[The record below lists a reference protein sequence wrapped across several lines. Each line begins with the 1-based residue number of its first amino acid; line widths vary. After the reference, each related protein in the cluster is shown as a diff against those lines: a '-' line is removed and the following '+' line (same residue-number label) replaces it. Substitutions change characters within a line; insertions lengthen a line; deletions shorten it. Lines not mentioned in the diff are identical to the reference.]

1 MNKLII
7 LLVTSLLLPFCTK
20 AQLGKLMAKYHGK
33 ECVTVTQ
40 LDKNLYGLYKKKNIS
55 PEAENLLKQLKEVNI
70 LTLDLNHC
78 NENVAE
84 EIDAKFKSVLDNPDK
99 YKLIKSH
106 SENSGKQ
113 WIYAHSD
120 QDKVSDLVVWNQTP
134 QRMDIIEL
142 KGDIDTENI
151 ALLSKA
157 LNIKGLNSLS
167 SLNSENENYNNYL
180 RSFDY
185 DNMAD
190 MSRQMQE
197 IAQRMREN
205 FREMFGD
212 QEEDR
217 FFSPFDYFR
226 FDGRDSL
233 FRFSDVDSLF
243 GSMGMRFNRMSDIFD
258 RLNPLP
264 NGIDIRGNS
273 VQITE
278 ENGKTKIKINTQ
290 NSDMIYIVDGVKFEG
305 EEVSM
310 PEKIRDV
317 RIVGDTKNPRKSYLI
332 VISNSQLG
340 QFVSYK
346 NHTLTFQYGDQ
357 EYKYNLE
364 KASQPL
370 LVINGEVTNDFT
382 DIHPNEIQ
390 QIRPLTPMEKEIGE
404 YGSAEVFILTQE

>member
-1 MNKLII
+1 
-7 LLVTSLLLPFCTK
+7 
-20 AQLGKLMAKYHGK
+20 
-33 ECVTVTQ
+33 
-40 LDKNLYGLYKKKNIS
+40 
-55 PEAENLLKQLKEVNI
+55 
-70 LTLDLNHC
+70 
-78 NENVAE
+78 
-84 EIDAKFKSVLDNPDK
+84 
-99 YKLIKSH
+99 
-106 SENSGKQ
+106 
-113 WIYAHSD
+113 
-120 QDKVSDLVVWNQTP
+120 
-134 QRMDIIEL
+134 MDIIEL

-167 SLNSENENYNNYL
+167 SLNSENENYNNFL

-197 IAQRMREN
+197 MAQRMREN

-217 FFSPFDYFR
+217 FFSPFNYFR

-258 RLNPLP
+258 RFNPLP

-364 KASQPL
+364 KATQPL

>member
-1 MNKLII
+1 MNKLIV
-7 LLVTSLLLPFCTK
+7 LLIVSVLLPFCAK
-20 AQLGKLMAKYHGK
+20 AQLGKLMARYHGK

-40 LDKNLYGLYKKKNIS
+40 LDKNLYGLYKKKNIP

-70 LTLDLNHC
+70 LTLDLNNC
-78 NENVAE
+78 KGNTAE
-84 EIDAKFKSVLDNPDK
+84 EIKATFKSVLEKPEK
-99 YKLIKSH
+99 YKRIKSH
-106 SENSGKQ
+106 SGNSEKQ

-167 SLNSENENYNNYL
+167 ALNPENENYNNYL

-190 MSRQMQE
+190 MSRQMRE
-197 IAQRMREN
+197 MAQRMQEN
-205 FREMFGD
+205 FREMFGA
-212 QEEDR
+212 EEGNMFFNPSEYFGFDR
-217 FFSPFDYFR
+217 A
-226 FDGRDSL
+226 DSL

-243 GSMGMRFNRMSDIFD
+243 GSMGMKFNRMSDIFD
-258 RLNPLP
+258 NFTPLTP
-264 NGIDIRGNS
+264 GIDIRGNS

-278 ENGKTKIKINTQ
+278 ENGKTKIKINTR
-290 NSDMIYIVDGVKFEG
+290 NSAMIYIVDGIKFEG

-317 RIVGDTKNPRKSYLI
+317 RIIGDKKDPQKSYLI
-332 VISNSQLG
+332 VVSNSRLG
-340 QFVSYK
+340 QFISYK
-346 NHTLTFQYGDQ
+346 NHTLTFQYDNQ
-357 EYKYNLE
+357 EYKYNLG

-382 DIHPNEIQ
+382 EIHPDDIL
-390 QIRPLTPMEKEIGE
+390 QIRPLTPTEKEIGE

>member
-1 MNKLII
+1 
-7 LLVTSLLLPFCTK
+7 
-20 AQLGKLMAKYHGK
+20 
-33 ECVTVTQ
+33 
-40 LDKNLYGLYKKKNIS
+40 
-55 PEAENLLKQLKEVNI
+55 
-70 LTLDLNHC
+70 
-78 NENVAE
+78 
-84 EIDAKFKSVLDNPDK
+84 
-99 YKLIKSH
+99 
-106 SENSGKQ
+106 
-113 WIYAHSD
+113 
-120 QDKVSDLVVWNQTP
+120 
-134 QRMDIIEL
+134 
-142 KGDIDTENI
+142 
-151 ALLSKA
+151 
-157 LNIKGLNSLS
+157 
-167 SLNSENENYNNYL
+167 
-180 RSFDY
+180 
-185 DNMAD
+185 
-190 MSRQMQE
+190 
-197 IAQRMREN
+197 
-205 FREMFGD
+205 
-212 QEEDR
+212 
-217 FFSPFDYFR
+217 
-226 FDGRDSL
+226 
-233 FRFSDVDSLF
+233 
-243 GSMGMRFNRMSDIFD
+243 MRFNRMSDIFD

-364 KASQPL
+364 KATQPL

>member
-1 MNKLII
+1 MNRLIV
-7 LLVTSLLLPFCTK
+7 LLIASLFIPFCAK

-40 LDKNLYGLYKKKNIS
+40 LDKNLYGLYKKKNIP
-55 PEAENLLKQLKEVNI
+55 PEAENLLKKLKEVNI
-70 LTLDLNHC
+70 LTLDLNNC
-78 NENVAE
+78 NENMAE
-84 EIDAKFKSVLDNPDK
+84 EINVRFKSVLENPEK

-106 SENSGKQ
+106 SENSEKQ

-120 QDKVSDLVVWNQTP
+120 QDKVRDLVVWNQTP
-134 QRMDIIEL
+134 RRMDIIEL

-167 SLNSENENYNNYL
+167 ALNSENEHYNHYL

-190 MSRQMQE
+190 MSRQMRE
-197 IAQRMREN
+197 MAQRMREN

-212 QEEDR
+212 QEGNMLFGPSD
-217 FFSPFDYFR
+217 FFSFERP
-226 FDGRDSL
+226 DSL

-243 GSMGMRFNRMSDIFD
+243 GSMGMKFNRMSDIFD
-258 RLNPLP
+258 HFNSLP

-290 NSDMIYIVDGVKFEG
+290 NSAMIYIVDGIKFEG

-317 RIVGDTKNPRKSYLI
+317 RIVGDKKDPQKSYLI
-332 VISNSQLG
+332 VVSNSRLG

-346 NHTLTFQYGDQ
+346 NHTLTFQYDNQ
-357 EYKYNLE
+357 EYKYNLA

-382 DIHPNEIQ
+382 EIQ
-390 QIRPLTPMEKEIGE
+390 PDHILQIRPLTPTEKEIGE